1 MVYELTTSGE
11 TVASQGG
18 LEHHIKTLLKTP
30 TLEVFVPYL
39 SYTYENRTAVF
50 NVMEGYCF
58 VSSGLDDRAYLA
70 IVYDSPYLK
79 GALHSRGGGSLV
91 LMTVPESSVQELKDR
106 LSHMVAVE
114 IQEGMKVKISRGIC
128 QGLDGKVVGLEGET
142 AYVLINLRTLQT
154 IRTIPRFALVPQ
166 GDDNE

>member
-1 MVYELTTSGE
+1 MVYELTSSGE
-11 TVASQGG
+11 NVASQGG
-18 LEHHIKTLLKTP
+18 LEHHIKTLLRTP

-58 VSSGLDDRAYLA
+58 VASGLDERAYLA
-70 IVYDSPYLK
+70 IVHDSPYLK
-79 GALHSRGGGSLV
+79 GVLNSRGGSSLA

-106 LSHMVAVE
+106 LAHMVAVE
-114 IQEGMKVKISRGIC
+114 IQEGMRVRVSRGVC
-128 QGLDGKVVGLEGET
+128 QGLDGKVVGLDGET

-166 GDDNE
+166 GDEK